1 MSDRKSLGTGTAVFG
16 EYMLVL
22 GMVFLTVF
30 VSLINEDGAKL
41 LDLAL
46 SCGKADGEYAGAVA
60 TAYSGR
66 TGLKNMTV
74 TWRTHENAELLTAL
88 KKSACAGSDKGRKT
102 GKAHGKS
109 ASASDKSGKNR
120 GVHPSSGKTGNSSGM
135 SQKSAEPYVILILPD
150 DYSDYVYSEDDYRYA
165 DMVTDCSDL
174 GTGMSTDEPPAPGN
188 DSFPLAD
195 TEMKGI
201 GMRPEIITLK
211 NIGAPDRVRLFAL
224 FMEKRLR
231 RHGFP
236 LLLTAVFTVCAMT
249 DACIRRRI
257 NLLKGVT
264 VTPLKNRIWK
274 LIPLVF
280 IIPATMVII
289 RLCRDTAGYELLL
302 GLMGVLFAGAVREY
316 IVNFPQVTGKMD
328 G

>member
-1 MSDRKSLGTGTAVFG
+1 MQ
-16 EYMLVL
+16 
-22 GMVFLTVF
+22 
-30 VSLINEDGAKL
+30 I
-41 LDLAL
+41 
-46 SCGKADGEYAGAVA
+46 
-60 TAYSGR
+60 
-66 TGLKNMTV
+66 
-74 TWRTHENAELLTAL
+74 
-88 KKSACAGSDKGRKT
+88 
-102 GKAHGKS
+102 
-109 ASASDKSGKNR
+109 
-120 GVHPSSGKTGNSSGM
+120 
-135 SQKSAEPYVILILPD
+135 
-150 DYSDYVYSEDDYRYA
+150 
-165 DMVTDCSDL
+165 
-174 GTGMSTDEPPAPGN
+174 
-188 DSFPLAD
+188 
-195 TEMKGI
+195 
-201 GMRPEIITLK
+201 
-211 NIGAPDRVRLFAL
+211 RLFAL

-316 IVNFPQVTGKMD
+316 IVNFPQVTGNSMNPSNLFSLK
-328 G
+328 GHHLLPLQSHSRHLLGRQEVLRL

>member
-1 MSDRKSLGTGTAVFG
+1 MSDRKSQSTGTAVFG

-66 TGLKNMTV
+66 PGLKNITV
-74 TWRTHENAELLTAL
+74 TGRTHENAELLTAL
-88 KKSACAGSDKGRKT
+88 KKSACASSDKGRKT

-109 ASASDKSGKNR
+109 ASSPDKSGKNR
-120 GVHPSSGKTGNSSGM
+120 GVHPSSGKTGHSSGM

-150 DYSDYVYSEDDYRYA
+150 DYSDYVYFEDDYRYA

-188 DSFPLAD
+188 DSSPLAD

-211 NIGAPDRVRLFAL
+211 NIGAPDRIRLFAL

-280 IIPATMVII
+280 IIPANMVII